1 MDRLDYRVDD
11 AVFARFPGYT
21 LGVVVLDRCDN
32 GATRPA
38 LEALLRAAEDAVRAR
53 LRGNVADLLE
63 VAAWREAYRRFGAKP
78 SEHRSA
84 IEAMLRR
91 VAKPDALPAINP
103 LVDIGNLVSLRHT
116 LPVGVHPVGAL
127 PRSVSLRLADPADR
141 FVAAEGAEPETPA
154 PGEVVL
160 ASGTDVLTR
169 RWTWRQSIGTRT
181 LADTT
186 RVFFNVDGL
195 PPVDRAQVEAAM
207 REIVDRVAA
216 HCGGRVRA
224 SAVLTAA
231 NPAFEAGLGD

>member
-1 MDRLDYRVDD
+1 MDRLDYRVGDE
-11 AVFARFPGYT
+11 VFARFPGYT

-32 GATRPA
+32 TAARPA
-38 LEALLRAAEDAVRAR
+38 LDALLRATEAETRAR
-53 LRGNVADLLE
+53 IRGNVADLPE
-63 VAAWREAYRRFGAKP
+63 VAAWRDAYRRFGARP

-91 VAKPDALPAINP
+91 VLKPDALPAINP
-103 LVDIGNLVSLRHT
+103 LVDIGNLVSLRHM

-127 PRSVSLRLADPADR
+127 PRTVSLRLADPSDR
-141 FVAAEGAEPETPA
+141 FVPAEGAEPETPA

-169 RWTWRQSIGTRT
+169 RWTWRQSVGTRT

-195 PPVDRAQVEAAM
+195 PPIEPAQVEAAM
-207 REIVDRVAA
+207 REVIDLVGE
-216 HCGGRVRA
+216 HCGARVRA

-231 NPAFEAGLGD
+231 NPSFEARLDD